1 MVDVNMGKVEPHQLQ
16 FFAIH
21 DHHLA
26 VVPHQVARRSRY
38 GDPICEKSRFQIAKS
53 LFSSAVRER
62 YQRLDKDTLS
72 IAVTVDDPKAYT
84 KPWVGKPIR
93 YSLRPRVEIGEWY
106 CTIEDENRFN
116 EKIRFP
122 TFVTGD
128 GKK

>member
-1 MVDVNMGKVEPHQLQ
+1 
-16 FFAIH
+16 
-21 DHHLA
+21 
-26 VVPHQVARRSRY
+26 
-38 GDPICEKSRFQIAKS
+38 
-53 LFSSAVRER
+53 
-62 YQRLDKDTLS
+62 LS
-72 IAVTVDDPKAYT
+72 ITVTVDDPQAYT

-106 CTIEDENRFN
+106 CTLEDENRFN